1 MSLPAVIQTRAG
13 IEDRRRRRLV
23 WLASVLLSVVVL
35 VAAIIFIQRQGLDPG
50 TWLSTVWVLIAAI
63 PLPFVL
69 LALTLKVTEVALNA
83 YAWSIS
89 LRAAFPDERIT
100 FRQVFGAVQGG
111 VGITSV
117 IPPKFA
123 NVLLLGFYRAAYP
136 NLPLTTVLAARAV
149 QGTPSVLLG
158 TMMLLL
164 FGFVTAGSGGE
175 GGFLESLWRFYSE
188 QTVLAVVLTMLIAGL
203 LVILVRRGRAWV
215 RTIGAQIALG
225 GAILRTPRRYA
236 LLVAAPTLLAF
247 VLRWSVTGTLLAAFG
262 IPLSWESLLRVNVS
276 HGLARTVQVMPGG
289 FGTTQAFDIV
299 ALQGIAPVEV
309 IAAYS
314 LSQSAILLVF
324 NVLCGVLALI
334 WAFGWEWTSRLLRPG
349 SRAKKETPA
358 PVPQASAG

>member
-1 MSLPAVIQTRAG
+1 MNLPAASESPTAIKA
-13 IEDRRRRRLV
+13 RRKRRII
-23 WLASVLLSVVVL
+23 WLLSVLISVVVL
-35 VAAIIFIQRQGLDPG
+35 LASVVFVQRQGLDPWA
-50 TWLSTVWVLIAAI
+50 WLASVWVLIVAI
-63 PLPFVL
+63 PLPFVVV
-69 LALTLKVTEVALNA
+69 ALTLKLSEVALNA
-83 YAWSIS
+83 FAWTIS
-89 LRAAFPDERIT
+89 LRAAFPEDRIT

-123 NVLLLGFYRAAYP
+123 NVLLLGFYRAAFP
-136 NLPLTTVLAARAV
+136 DQPLTTVLAARAV

-158 TMMLLL
+158 TAMLLL
-164 FGFVTAGSGGE
+164 FGVMTAGVGQGGLL
-175 GGFLESLWRFYSE
+175 GSLVRLYTE
-188 QTVLAVVLTMLIAGL
+188 QTALAIVATVVVVALI
-203 LVILVRRGRAWV
+203 VFIVRRFREWARAV
-215 RTIGAQIALG
+215 GAQVALG

-262 IPLSWESLLRVNVS
+262 IPLSWESLVRVNVS

-289 FGTTQAFDIV
+289 IGTTQAFDIV
-299 ALQGIAPVEV
+299 ALQGVAPVEV

-324 NVLCGVLALI
+324 NVVCGLLALT
-334 WAFGWEWTSRLLRPG
+334 WAFGWERTTRLLRPG
-349 SRAKKETPA
+349 ARDSEATSPS